1 MARHLVWGALGIAL
15 LTTIGCKGQSQSTDA
30 APPVSFR
37 ALSGLKELAAD
48 MQPAVTTAA
57 IRHALVAS
65 KPKPW
70 TPQVNDE
77 RPRGG
82 SDVYGKVAPAVVVVQ
97 TRDGHGSGF
106 LVTADGLLITNH
118 HVIASGLEHG
128 SGGSSATVYL
138 GSLTPDGVVGLART
152 PVRALLYKV
161 DPVNDLAALKL
172 ERATGAQAALPYVK
186 LTTMSPRP
194 GLDCAMI
201 GHPSS
206 GMLWTY
212 RPCQV
217 ASVGDFPR
225 DVVNLV
231 MARLAAADTQ
241 RAEIEAYVKNMP
253 TRRILLTSAQANPG
267 DSGGPVL
274 DTNGFLIGVTF
285 GGPGDRDQDKFTY
298 HVHVDEV
305 RRFMA
310 QIPASAMVL
319 APDPWSNLPTT
330 AGVRDLDGDRRPDVL
345 VAGQQMPE
353 VLLFDLDS
361 DTPPASYG
369 SQAALSQLVDQQKW
383 DFEAALDLRGSGYVS
398 YYDVDNDGRYDLV
411 LTTDEDSTT
420 AKGVFTRA
428 ADGKWAYQAASGQR
442 IVAGSHLTNAQLGQK
457 LDSLISRMR

>member
-1 MARHLVWGALGIAL
+1 
-15 LTTIGCKGQSQSTDA
+15 
-30 APPVSFR
+30 
-37 ALSGLKELAAD
+37 
-48 MQPAVTTAA
+48 
-57 IRHALVAS
+57 
-65 KPKPW
+65 
-70 TPQVNDE
+70 
-77 RPRGG
+77 
-82 SDVYGKVAPAVVVVQ
+82 
-97 TRDGHGSGF
+97 
-106 LVTADGLLITNH
+106 
-118 HVIASGLEHG
+118 
-128 SGGSSATVYL
+128 
-138 GSLTPDGVVGLART
+138 
-152 PVRALLYKV
+152 
-161 DPVNDLAALKL
+161 
-172 ERATGAQAALPYVK
+172 
-186 LTTMSPRP
+186 
-194 GLDCAMI
+194 MI

-206 GMLWTY
+206 GMLCTY

-231 MARLAAADTQ
+231 MSRLAAADSH

-253 TRRILLTSAQANPG
+253 ARRILLTSAQANPG

-274 DTNGFLIGVTF
+274 DNNGFVIGVTF

-330 AGVRDLDGDRRPDVL
+330 VGVRDLDGDRQPDVL

-361 DTPPASYG
+361 DTPPASYS
-369 SQAALSQLVDQQKW
+369 SQAAMSQLVDQQKW

-428 ADGKWAYQAASGQR
+428 ADGTWAYQAASGQR
-442 IVAGSHLTNAQLGQK
+442 IVAGSHLRNAQLGQK
-457 LDSLISRMR
+457 LDSLMSRMR